1 MTEEIPQGWTRTTID
16 KVLAPLDD
24 GRVLHHGWSPQCL
37 KEPSLTSDAWGVLKT
52 TAIQPGRFLP
62 EHNKQLP
69 DNLKPRPQLEVRAG
83 DILLTCA
90 GPRVRCGVPCLV
102 RETRPR
108 LILSGKMYRFRA
120 RPDVMDPRFLEA
132 QLLSQ
137 AAQMAIDAMKTGIS
151 DSGLNLTHDRFKKL
165 PTTVAP
171 LQEQRQVVAAI
182 DAHFSRLDAA
192 TATLERVQRNLERY
206 RASVL
211 KAAVEGRLVPTEAEL
226 AKKEGRSYEPASVL
240 LKRILAERRR
250 RWEEAELTKLKA
262 KGKPPTDDRWKAK
275 YEEPA
280 APDTTDLPELP
291 EGWCWASMDQL
302 GIISGGLTKNAQRE
316 KLAKQRPYLRVANVY
331 ADELRLDEI
340 KRIGVTEDE
349 AERAEL
355 LADDL
360 LVVEGNG
367 SVDQIGRVALWNGSV
382 PGCVHQ
388 NHIIKVRFAGA
399 TLPKWSLTWML
410 STSGRGHIERAAS
423 STSGLH
429 TLSLSKIASLPVP
442 VPPEAEQLRVRSEL
456 DRMLSGMANLHGSAA
471 HGRRRVQRLRQS
483 ILKWAFEGRLVDQPP
498 GAAPTTALVVNP
510 ATMRPSAPTKPSVR
524 R

>member
-1 MTEEIPQGWTRTTID
+1 MSFTESLDELVASDRSGLLAIAPGWARVRLGDVCSILNGFPFSSHHFGSEGGTPLIRIRD
-16 KVLAPLDD
+16 VLRGSTETHYLGEFDTNYLVRHGDLLVGMD
-24 GRVLHHGWSPQCL
+24 GDFNCAAWAGPDALLNQRVCKLVPDEARYSR
-37 KEPSLTSDAWGVLKT
+37 
-52 TAIQPGRFLP
+52 RFLLLA
-62 EHNKQLP
+62 LP
-69 DNLKPRPQLEVRAG
+69 GYLAAINRKTSSVTVKHLSSRTVQDIPLPLPPRPLQDQL
-83 DILLTCA
+83 
-90 GPRVRCGVPCLV
+90 
-102 RETRPR
+102 
-108 LILSGKMYRFRA
+108 
-120 RPDVMDPRFLEA
+120 
-132 QLLSQ
+132 
-137 AAQMAIDAMKTGIS
+137 
-151 DSGLNLTHDRFKKL
+151 
-165 PTTVAP
+165 
-171 LQEQRQVVAAI
+171 VAAI
-182 DAHFSRLDAA
+182 ESHFSRLDTA

-250 RWEEAELTKLKA
+250 RWEEAELAKLKA
-262 KGKPPTDDRWKAK
+262 KGKPPADDRWKAK
-275 YEEPA
+275 YQEPA

-302 GIISGGLTKNAQRE
+302 GIISGGLTKNAHRE

-399 TLPKWSLTWML
+399 TLPKWSLSWML

-471 HGRRRVQRLRQS
+471 HGKRRVQRLRQS

-498 GAAPTTALVVNP
+498 GAALATALVVNP
-510 ATMRPSAPTKPSVR
+510 ATMRRSAPTKPSVR